1 MFVRLSLTLLED
13 KLRCDIRTLT
23 TDRIVS
29 GLVTRKPEQEKRFF
43 SEIINT
49 RGGHTSHEKGR
60 GPPPH

>member
-29 GLVTRKPEQEKRFF
+29 GLVTRKPEEKRFF